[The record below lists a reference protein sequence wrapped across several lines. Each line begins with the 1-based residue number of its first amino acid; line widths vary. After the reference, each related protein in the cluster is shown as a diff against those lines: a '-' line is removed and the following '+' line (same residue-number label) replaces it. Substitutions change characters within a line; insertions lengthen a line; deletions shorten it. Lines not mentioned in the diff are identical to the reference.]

1 MINQDYD
8 YVKRRWRE
16 WWKRENEDR
25 PLVSVVAPKNGK
37 IFPEKYE
44 NDVAGRWQD
53 IEYVVEREKFYC
65 ENTYY
70 GGESFPMFNPNLGPD
85 IYGAILGDCDIEF
98 AEQTSWS
105 KHLEKPELED
115 CPPFA
120 FDENNRWWKK
130 IKAMTEYAVEKAGGG
145 FLVGVTDLHTGLDAI
160 TSLYGP
166 ERVCTA
172 MYDCPEKLKELLA
185 SSEKVAE
192 RIFSELFA
200 VTRRRQEGTM
210 NWSQIWDPDGNY
222 YIASCDFACLISENA
237 FSQCAALTSFRAEG
251 KVSLGSGAFRSC
263 NALEGIE
270 LNENFQSIAY
280 DAVMYCDRFAGYT
293 QEEGCKKFS
302 VSDGVLFEEGKAL
315 LSLYWMQNYDML
327 VLPRGVPHVQLFCE
341 RSSAQSGFTSVLLN
355 EDVQS
360 ISALGVPFVNYELAE
375 ESEFLKAEQ
384 GVLFSADG
392 TKLLSC
398 PKLHNAFECVV
409 PDTVIEIADNA
420 FWGIENI
427 SCVRLGAQTQK
438 IGAHAFQNA
447 SLQQIVFC
455 ESLVSVGQYAFSSAN
470 IRTLQLPA
478 GIFLFHRP
486 AGF

>member
-130 IKAMTEYAVEKAGGG
+130 IKAMTEYAVEKADGG

-237 FSQCAALTSFRAEG
+237 FSEYIEPTTQREIEMLDSSIFHLDGTGALRHLDKLLKMEKLGGVQWVYGEGQPTARAWRNVVEKIQNAGKNLQINVMPEEIEEVCSFVKPEGAHFCIWTPDEAAA
-251 KVSLGSGAFRSC
+251 K
-263 NALEGIE
+263 
-270 LNENFQSIAY
+270 
-280 DAVMYCDRFAGYT
+280 
-293 QEEGCKKFS
+293 
-302 VSDGVLFEEGKAL
+302 
-315 LSLYWMQNYDML
+315 
-327 VLPRGVPHVQLFCE
+327 
-341 RSSAQSGFTSVLLN
+341 SVLKRVEKCYLK
-355 EDVQS
+355 
-360 ISALGVPFVNYELAE
+360 GV
-375 ESEFLKAEQ
+375 
-384 GVLFSADG
+384 
-392 TKLLSC
+392 C
-398 PKLHNAFECVV
+398 
-409 PDTVIEIADNA
+409 
-420 FWGIENI
+420 
-427 SCVRLGAQTQK
+427 
-438 IGAHAFQNA
+438 
-447 SLQQIVFC
+447 
-455 ESLVSVGQYAFSSAN
+455 SVG
-470 IRTLQLPA
+470 L
-478 GIFLFHRP
+478 
-486 AGF
+486 